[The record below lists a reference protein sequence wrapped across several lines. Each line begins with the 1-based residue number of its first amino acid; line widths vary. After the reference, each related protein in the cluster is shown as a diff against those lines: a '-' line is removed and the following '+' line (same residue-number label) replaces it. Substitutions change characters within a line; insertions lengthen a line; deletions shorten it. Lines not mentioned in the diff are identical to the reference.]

1 MIEELRKIGL
11 SDLEARCYLALHG
24 ESSLSGYEVAKRV
37 SVSRTNVYAALRV
50 LSEKGI
56 CRMIEADPVLYEAVP
71 IADVV
76 RLLKTDF
83 ERSTGML
90 LQELAAPPKRSA
102 SFGTWKGDKA
112 VELTIRRLISGAQH
126 TILVDVWE
134 EDLGVFEEELLAAE
148 NRGVEVAVMLIGRR
162 STTLKTVLNHR
173 RPQPPQESEVRR
185 FTLLCDRTYGLI
197 GSFGRR
203 IQLTAL
209 ESDHPAIAGL
219 LENAFA
225 HDLIAQ
231 RIEEDFGPQLEE
243 RYGPDYQAIRSRYG
257 RLLGRDADGASGGEE
272 S

>member
-11 SDLEARCYLALHG
+11 SDLEARCYLALHE

-37 SVSRTNVYAALRV
+37 SVSRTNVYAALRL

-71 IADVV
+71 IGDVI
-76 RLLKTDF
+76 RLLKADF
-83 ERSTGML
+83 ERSTDML
-90 LQELAAPPKRSA
+90 LEELTAPPKRSA

-112 VELTIRRLISGAQH
+112 VELTLRRLISGAQH
-126 TILVDVWE
+126 TILVDLWE
-134 EDLGVFEEELLAAE
+134 EDLDWFEQELLAAE

-162 STTLKTVLNHR
+162 STALKTVVNHS
-173 RPQPPQESEVRR
+173 RPEHVEASEVRR

-203 IQLTAL
+203 IQLSAL

-219 LENAFA
+219 LESAFM
-225 HDLIAQ
+225 HDLIVQ
-231 RIEEDFGPQLEE
+231 RIEEDFGAQLEAQ
-243 RYGPDYQAIRSRYG
+243 YGRDYQTIRSRYG
-257 RLLGRDADGASGGEE
+257 GLLGLERD
-272 S
+272 